1 MRWARSFCAS
11 SSSVLIQPRSSSKR
25 RKDEVREGAA
35 DHAWNGGYGFENDG
49 AVAVAAPKERVGQE
63 PKERHAP
70 KGKPV
75 GKI

>member
-1 MRWARSFCAS
+1 MRER
-11 SSSVLIQPRSSSKR
+11 
-25 RKDEVREGAA
+25 AA
-35 DHAWNGGYGFENDG
+35 DHAWNRGYGFENDG
-49 AVAVAAPKERVGQE
+49 AVAVAAPKERVGRE